1 MSSAGIHC
9 LAPISAC
16 PVLSRTLDRCTVL
29 IPFATRPAQPMYW
42 RFTPDV
48 ELPCFS
54 WPVSSSAPTAIRR
67 RRDRRAAAP
76 SPAAA
81 YLLTW
86 LIAADSSHD
95 ARLSSRCDLSG
106 VRSPTCSATDQP
118 FRDGRALVR
127 GDTHVPACTPV

>member
-1 MSSAGIHC
+1 
-9 LAPISAC
+9 
-16 PVLSRTLDRCTVL
+16 
-29 IPFATRPAQPMYW
+29 MYW

-54 WPVSSSAPTAIRR
+54 WAVSS
-67 RRDRRAAAP
+67 

-118 FRDGRALVR
+118 FRDGRSLASA
-127 GDTHVPACTPV
+127 DTYLPACSHVCVRSKHDRSSPIRADLSRTARRDPILAPAAAFDSSVFTTT